1 MPFISSKV
9 SVPLT
14 KEKEQ
19 VLKTRLGQA
28 ITCFPGKTESFLML
42 DFEDN
47 CRLYFRGEAGPAAFI
62 EVKVFGSLERG
73 ACEKMTAVVTDLFAA
88 ELGIDPA
95 RIYVRYEE
103 TEHWGWNG
111 ANF

>member
-19 VLKTRLGQA
+19 VLKVRLGQA
-28 ITCFPGKTESFLML
+28 ITCFPGKSESFLML

-47 CRLYFRGEAGPAAFI
+47 CRLYFRGEPGPAAFI
-62 EVKVFGSLERG
+62 EVKVFGSLERS
-73 ACEKMTAVVTDLFAA
+73 ACEKMTAAVTDIFVK
-88 ELGIDPA
+88 ELNIERG

>member
-14 KEKEQ
+14 DEKEQ
-19 VLKTRLGQA
+19 VLKARLGQA
-28 ITCFPGKTESFLML
+28 ITCFPGKSESFLML

-47 CRLYFRGEAGPAAFI
+47 CRLYFRGEPGPAAFI
-62 EVKVFGSLERG
+62 EVKVLGALER
-73 ACEKMTAVVTDLFAA
+73 AHCEKMTAAVTAVFAE
-88 ELGIDPA
+88 ELGIDPG

-111 ANF
+111 SNF